1 MNIHFFQEKCNTIAD
16 DYANFDKANNF
27 SYTELYMEFAT
38 LVESRITNDLM
49 LMNNPDLCSK
59 LGIDVLSLYA
69 ELEEL
74 VAIRQ
79 KVSFGKAKEE
89 TKGRQ
94 FK

>member
-1 MNIHFFQEKCNTIAD
+1 MNIHFFQEKYNTITD

-27 SYTELYMEFAT
+27 SYMGGTELYMEFAT

-79 KVSFGKAKEE
+79 KISFGKAKEE
-89 TKGRQ
+89 TKGR
-94 FK
+94 